1 VREIERGAAKAGK
14 SLNKVDV
21 AGFVTAAVSNDR
33 REAIEANKM
42 FLAYI
47 FRNVHHAE
55 NIRLGGGR
63 VDQEGLAAAVSK
75 RDWSSAKKFISDEV
89 VHAHSVAGTPDDCRA
104 QLESFVKGGL
114 NLPILLPTGTQDG
127 RKQVVRMAR
136 ELVS

>member
-1 VREIERGAAKAGK
+1 
-14 SLNKVDV
+14 
-21 AGFVTAAVSNDR
+21 
-33 REAIEANKM
+33 
-42 FLAYI
+42 
-47 FRNVHHAE
+47 
-55 NIRLGGGR
+55 
-63 VDQEGLAAAVSK
+63 
-75 RDWSSAKKFISDEV
+75 